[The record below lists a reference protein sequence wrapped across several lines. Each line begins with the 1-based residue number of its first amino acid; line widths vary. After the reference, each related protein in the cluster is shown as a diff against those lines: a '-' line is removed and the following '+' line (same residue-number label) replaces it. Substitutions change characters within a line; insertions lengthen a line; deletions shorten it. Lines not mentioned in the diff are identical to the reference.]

1 MNPIDLVTGIL
12 ASYIANKLDVIKPN
26 NNSDATIIPEIKAD
40 DKNDSAEKVRMFRTF
55 DARYGI
61 PEVISRED
69 EPLVSILIERE
80 PSTAYNLPCVVIESE
95 KTREWFVMAKGNI
108 ALQGAGGGLSFAKDF
123 VSKLQEKGAHIGI
136 WVYDNELV
144 DALDAGLVL
153 WPEIKNQGIPL
164 RSYISDRGSWE
175 SIESE
180 AVKMLNKR

>member
-12 ASYIANKLDVIKPN
+12 ASYIANKLDLIKHN

-80 PSTAYNLPCVVIESE
+80 PSTAYNLP
-95 KTREWFVMAKGNI
+95 
-108 ALQGAGGGLSFAKDF
+108 LS
-123 VSKLQEKGAHIGI
+123 LIHI
-136 WVYDNELV
+136 
-144 DALDAGLVL
+144 
-153 WPEIKNQGIPL
+153 
-164 RSYISDRGSWE
+164 
-175 SIESE
+175 
-180 AVKMLNKR
+180 